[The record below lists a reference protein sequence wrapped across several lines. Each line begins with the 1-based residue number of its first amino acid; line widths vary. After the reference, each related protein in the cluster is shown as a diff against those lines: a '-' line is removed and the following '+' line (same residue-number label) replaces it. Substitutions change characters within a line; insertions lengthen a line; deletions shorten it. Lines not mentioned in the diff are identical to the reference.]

1 MSFFAKTVDMCQ
13 RFMGDFL
20 VENASIPHKKSSNFF
35 RSCSAS
41 LRRLLYICLTLTYW
55 GLDFFLVKFERMV
68 DGGCVYWDGFWM
80 FFFFVWYLHGSSCHP
95 GFLFTKVEP
104 CLESSSCKRGSFVP
118 KSDAFGGLNGI
129 IKHGN
134 PNLFG
139 V

>member
-1 MSFFAKTVDMCQ
+1 MVA
-13 RFMGDFL
+13 
-20 VENASIPHKKSSNFF
+20 ASIPQKKVRISQVVL
-35 RSCSAS
+35 CLVEAP
-41 LRRLLYICLTLTYW
+41 CLTLTYW
-55 GLDFFLVKFERMV
+55 GLDFFLVKFERMM